1 MLLAILL
8 GCQGSTPATVVTSS
22 GVVVSGETYSA
33 RADSAWA
40 AVGSVTLSPGGRDYI
55 AKVNTAVAVDVP
67 GKLQGLP
74 EGAKVVD
81 LRTSPARAALE
92 GTDEK
97 AAAEAVRAAGAKIL
111 VVHTGTR
118 ASFDRTSVVLSRLV
132 HHDELRWFQ
141 LARVEDGALVYL
153 VTDGQLA
160 FPPELAAPATAWVR
174 ATLSGA
180 NPSPF
185 PSVKPERSDFQI
197 ITSIRRQGH
206 ELAVSLAT
214 CGTLDKCLSENATEL
229 EAFHRRNR
237 EPLGLPKLAD
247 DMANIVIEI
256 HRVTEK
262 AYVVPRD
269 DAPLRDLWEMGLDGA
284 LIIDQPSADEKAS
297 GKKASTAVWPGAV
310 AANRSYTHPDQ
321 FLKALAREFRMDSVR
336 PWRDDGNDLYL
347 LRTTHYMEQRD
358 ASLIPLY
365 RGVPPVPMDFVNL
378 TTARDSVVYAGEW
391 YLANLKPDGVV
402 TYKYWPEENRYSNE
416 YNHVRHTL
424 ATWNLWQAWQL
435 DPRPEFLEGANRATR
450 WTMSTLVERD
460 GTNLPAWEREKVEAS
475 PLRDEILKEGMAYF
489 TFANNTKLGSVVV
502 HLMGALAVAKSTND
516 HSQDEIFRKLG
527 RYVLFS
533 NLPDGSWDAYH
544 VPPGHPADDDKN
556 DIVPG
561 EAALAL
567 VYLYE
572 YFGDERYLEP
582 LPKFFEYYKPW
593 FRQRSA
599 RKKPGAPWPAFTYT
613 NQDRLDMVQ
622 FGPWSVMA
630 ANAYTR
636 VRPQET
642 EVAEFGFEVAK
653 WMIDSYEYTEANS
666 PFPDY
671 VGGYYKFEGELPAM
685 QAFCYGEGTA
695 AAYQMALRMKPELA
709 PYFEKHTRE
718 TVRIAMQMQHHGLS
732 VYPYSRPDEVKGGIK
747 YALNEPKVR
756 IDYVHHALSTVYQWL
771 EGARVDPNLPES
783 ARREPDAMMRE
794 MMRRMDFPSARAP
807 GTPVRTSVPA
817 STGSVHVLEV
827 VDESDGG
834 GE

>member
-1 MLLAILL
+1 MLLAIVL
-8 GCQGSTPATVVTSS
+8 GCDGAAPPAVVTSS

-33 RADSAWA
+33 RADAAWA
-40 AVGSVTLSPGGRDYI
+40 AVGTVTLSAGGRDYV
-55 AKVNTAVAVDVP
+55 AKVNTSVAVDVP
-67 GKLQGLP
+67 EKLQGLP
-74 EGAKVVD
+74 EGTKLVD
-81 LRTSPARAALE
+81 LRASPARAALE

-97 AAAEAVRAAGAKIL
+97 AAAEAVRALGAKLL

-118 ASFDRTSVVLSRLV
+118 ASFDRTNVVLSRLV
-132 HHDELRWFQ
+132 HHDELKWFQ

-160 FPPELAAPATAWVR
+160 FPPDLAGAAVTWLR
-174 ATLSGA
+174 ATLAGER
-180 NPSPF
+180 PSPF
-185 PSVKPERSDFQI
+185 PPVKPERSDFQI
-197 ITSIRRQGH
+197 ITTIRRQGA
-206 ELAVSLAT
+206 ELAVSLST
-214 CGTLDKCLSENATEL
+214 CNTLDKCLAENASEL

-237 EPLGLPKLAD
+237 EPLGIPRLAD
-247 DMANIVIEI
+247 DMANIVFEI
-256 HRVTEK
+256 QRVTEK

-284 LIIDQPSADEKAS
+284 LIIDQPSDEEKAT
-297 GKKASTAVWPGAV
+297 GKKPVTAVWPGSV
-310 AANRSYTHPDQ
+310 GTTRSFTNPDQ
-321 FLKALAREFRMDSVR
+321 LLKALAREYRMDSVR
-336 PWRDDGNDLYL
+336 PWRDAGNDLYL
-347 LRTTHYMEQRD
+347 LRTTHWLEQPD
-358 ASLIPLY
+358 HSLVQLY
-365 RGVPPVPMDFVNL
+365 RGVPAVPMDFVNT
-378 TTARDSVVYAGEW
+378 TTARDSIVLAGEW

-424 ATWNLWQAWQL
+424 ATWNLWQAWTL
-435 DPRPEFLEGANRATR
+435 DPRPEFLEGAQRAAR
-450 WTMSTLVERD
+450 WTMSTLVVHD
-460 GTNLPAWEREKVEAS
+460 GTNMPAWEREKVEAS

-502 HLMGALAVAKSTND
+502 HLLGMLEVAKSTKD
-516 HSQDEIFRKLG
+516 HSQDDLIRKLG

-533 NLPDGSWDAYH
+533 QQADGSWDPYH

-599 RKKPGAPWPAFTYT
+599 RKKPGAPWPAFTYS

-709 PYFEKHTRE
+709 PYFEQHTRE
-718 TVRIAMQMQHHGLS
+718 TVRIAMQMQHNRLS
-732 VYPYSRPDEVKGGIK
+732 VYPYSRPAEIEGGIK

-771 EGARVDPNLPES
+771 VGAKLDPNLPET
-783 ARREPDAMMRE
+783 ARREPDPMMRE
-794 MMRRMDFPSARAP
+794 MMRRMDYPSARPEGA
-807 GTPVRTSVPA
+807 PVRHSVPP
-817 STGSVHVLEV
+817 SEGMVHVIE
-827 VDESDGG
+827 VDEEGEG